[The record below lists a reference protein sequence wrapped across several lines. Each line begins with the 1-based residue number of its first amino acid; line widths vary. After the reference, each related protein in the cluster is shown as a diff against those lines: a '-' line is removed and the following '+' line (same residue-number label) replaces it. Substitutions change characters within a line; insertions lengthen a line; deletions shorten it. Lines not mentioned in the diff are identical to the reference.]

1 MEIQSTFIE
10 GCFIIKPKVFKDERG
25 LFLETFNKKIFE
37 EISGVKVD
45 FVQDNQSIS
54 KKGVLRGL
62 HFQTGE
68 YAQAKLVHVI
78 QGEVLDVAV
87 DLRPGSKTYKKYFS
101 IILNDQ
107 NNLQLFIPKGF
118 AHGFLTLSESAVFAY
133 KCDNYYYQSAESG
146 IIYNDPD
153 IAIDWKLGTFE
164 IILSKKDRNLLPF
177 KDIEHV

>member
-78 QGEVLDVAV
+78 KGEVLDVAV

-101 IILNDQ
+101 IILNDH
-107 NNLQLFIPKGF
+107 NNLQLFIPRGF

-133 KCDNYYYQSAESG
+133 KCDNYYCQSAESG

-153 IAIDWKLGTFE
+153 IEIDWKLSDYD
-164 IILSKKDRNLLPF
+164 IILSQKDRKLLF
-177 KDIEHV
+177 LKDIENV

>member
-54 KKGVLRGL
+54 KRGVLRGL

-133 KCDNYYYQSAESG
+133 KCDNYYCQSAESG

-153 IAIDWKLGTFE
+153 IAIDWKLSTSE